1 MFETN
6 FAGENQNIYFVFSKV
21 FLFEN
26 RAVYEKMWKNVA
38 QPDRPQMATW
48 RMRFAGRLTKAIST
62 H

>member
-6 FAGENQNIYFVFSKV
+6 FAGKIKTYIL
-21 FLFEN
+21 LFEN

-48 RMRFAGRLTKAIST
+48 RMRFAGRLTKATNT